1 MLQKIIVLFLLLI
14 SYAFSQNKEFELFPG
29 GLNFIPLKAN
39 NQEAKVGL
47 IFFTKNNNLKLDIG
61 NNIDLLSFH
70 LSPNKRLT
78 AGVEFMAY
86 ALSTSYKGKRLQ
98 IDAIDGLF
106 GGNLSYSM
114 KENENRFLMRL
125 RIIHNSA
132 HLVDGHWDESEGKW
146 IDDYEP
152 VPFAKDFAEY
162 TFAYECD
169 SDFFVLKSY
178 AGFSYNFLIRPSD
191 MKRLNIHSGFE
202 FALTKL
208 LGTLLGQKQ
217 NVFLVHHFILGGA
230 EKFGGNNNSLLG
242 IKFGDWRGKGLLI
255 YLSYY
260 SGFDLFNAY
269 YKTKVKRFGIGFSV
283 DFL

>member
-39 NQEAKVGL
+39 NQETKVGL

-70 LSPNKRLT
+70 LSSNERLT

-106 GGNLSYSM
+106 GGNLSYSV
-114 KENENRFLMRL
+114 KTNNNQVLMRL
-125 RIIHNSA
+125 RVIHNSA

-191 MKRLNIHSGFE
+191 MKRLNI
-202 FALTKL
+202 
-208 LGTLLGQKQ
+208 
-217 NVFLVHHFILGGA
+217 FLAHHFILGGTDN
-230 EKFGGNNNSLLG
+230 FGGNNNSMLG